1 MNIFI
6 DTQDMEERYGEE
18 LYKEYL
24 ENENKEMKEKIK
36 KIREYCKREIG
47 NIIANFDY
55 IDLKQENEDYK
66 SRIEKAIDY
75 IKEHKKEITKTEANI
90 FNEDRQDKSKL
101 KVGTFMWNV
110 DELEDILRGGKE

>member
-24 ENENKEMKEKIK
+24 E
-36 KIREYCKREIG
+36 
-47 NIIANFDY
+47 
-55 IDLKQENEDYK
+55 KQVKDYK